1 MSDLI
6 FAIIMVL
13 TTSALCSMTEAAL
26 FSASVLKVR
35 QLADAGRSAAKTLL
49 RIRENMDQPITTLV
63 IVNNIANI
71 LGSLYVG
78 ALASDLLGDAWLGV
92 FSGALTLM
100 VILFAEII
108 PKQVGERHSMRIA
121 LVAAG
126 PVNGLAFIFKP
137 AVWLVRILTAPLRR
151 GDRGPTTDEAEI
163 RMLAHIGHNEG
174 QIEQDESEM
183 IQRVF
188 RLNDVTAAALMT
200 PRVNLTYLYGE
211 SPLREVK
218 DEILRSQHTRIIVAG
233 ESIDD
238 ILGFVRKDDLL
249 AAMANDRFDEPVSR
263 FVRETL
269 FVPGAARA
277 DDLLKRFR
285 RTRQHLAVVVDEFG
299 GVSGIVTLEDV
310 LEVLTGEIVD
320 ETDRVVD
327 LQEDARERARRL
339 IQ

>member
-6 FAIIMVL
+6 IAIFVVL
-13 TTSALCSMTEAAL
+13 TASALCSMTEAAL
-26 FSASVLKVR
+26 FSTSILKVR
-35 QLADAGRSAAKTLL
+35 QLADSGRSAAKTLL

-63 IVNNIANI
+63 ILNNIANI
-71 LGSLYVG
+71 VGSLYVG

-92 FSGALTLM
+92 FSGVLTFM
-100 VILFAEII
+100 VVLFAEII
-108 PKQVGERHSMRIA
+108 PKQVGERHALRIA
-121 LVAAG
+121 LIAAG
-126 PVNGLAFIFKP
+126 PVNGLALIFKP

-188 RLNDVTAAALMT
+188 RLNDVTAAGLMT

-249 AAMANDRFDEPVSR
+249 AAMANDRFDEPVSH